1 MTDMIRFLA
10 GDGKILT
17 SSFTFKDSFYILLGA
32 AEEGFGESVL
42 SGAEQLS
49 PLLPPVEDWGPTG
62 HLKSGTVIIFYLGGS
77 TMMVL

>member
-49 PLLPPVEDWGPTG
+49 PLLPPVED
-62 HLKSGTVIIFYLGGS
+62 
-77 TMMVL
+77 